1 MKIISYQEDYLDDC
15 LVLFQTLGYPTEKQA
30 LKKRLASI
38 LNLGTYRL
46 DLAIVDHQAV
56 GMIGYVTMP
65 FFERD
70 GSYLR
75 ILALAVHGDYQRRRV
90 GNALLEHLK
99 QVARKENCLALAV
112 NSGLTEERKGA
123 HQFYLANGFKP
134 STQGFGLYL

>member
-1 MKIISYQEDYLDDC
+1 MKIISYQRDYLDDC
-15 LVLFQTLGYPTEKQA
+15 LSLYQVLGYPVDKLSLDDR
-30 LKKRLASI
+30 LKAI
-38 LNLGTYRL
+38 LSQEDYQL
-46 DLAIVDHQAV
+46 DLAIIGHRAV
-56 GMIGYVTMP
+56 GMIAYAKMP

-75 ILALAVHGDYQRRRV
+75 ILALAAHGDYQRRGV

-112 NSGLTEERKGA
+112 NSGLTEDRRGA